1 MKPILTGFF
10 DQHQPLSFDEMIMFT
25 ERFQLDQLCLRGY
38 QKKPMIEVNESDI
51 KQMLTSLKTA
61 KNKIALIDTQIK
73 TYDIHQEQKFN
84 EALDEFKFIL
94 KIAEKLKVTHV
105 LMKLPRFTDVIQEF
119 ELINQRLIPFVD
131 AAMKSNRKVILEP
144 SLGYKANVY
153 QYIFKKFKTSHLG
166 ILFDP
171 VYFMLQNE
179 STTTAYRVLKTN
191 IFAFAFHDANHQG
204 EAQLA
209 GYGKSDVVAICKK
222 LIRDRYDGFILMDNQ
237 FHPQSF
243 DLAEKK
249 KGFLSK
255 LFSND
260 QKKKEKYVRELSRK
274 IFPNEETKNVTY
286 DDILENQIK
295 LVKTIFK

>member
-10 DQHQPLSFDEMIMFT
+10 DQHQSSFEEMILFT
-25 ERFQLDQLCLRGY
+25 DRFQLDQICLRNY

-51 KQMLTSLKTA
+51 KQMLASLKSA
-61 KNKIALIDTQIK
+61 KNKIAIIDTQIK
-73 TYDIHQEQKFN
+73 AFDIHQEQKFN
-84 EALDEFKFIL
+84 EAFDEFKYIL
-94 KIAEKLKVTHV
+94 KVAEKLKVSHV

-119 ELINQRLIPFVD
+119 ELINQRLTPFVD
-131 AAMKSNRKVILEP
+131 AAMKSNRKIILEP
-144 SLGYKANVY
+144 SQGYKANVY

-179 STTTAYRVLKTN
+179 STTTAYRVLKSN
-191 IFAFAFHDANHQG
+191 IFAFTFHDANHQG
-204 EAQLA
+204 EAQLV
-209 GYGKSDVVAICKK
+209 GYGKSDVISICKK
-222 LIRDRYDGFILMDNQ
+222 LIRDKYDGFILVDNA
-237 FHPQSF
+237 FHPKSF
-243 DLAEKK
+243 DLTETK
-249 KGFLSK
+249 KGFFSK

-260 QKKKEKYVRELSRK
+260 QKKKEKYIRELSK
-274 IFPNEETKNVTY
+274 KVFPNEETKNVTY